1 MLTLE
6 EYNRFIEESA
16 NDLLKSLSKED
27 KEALQKAPD
36 YATQHFGL
44 GLYIRNKY
52 VHGRSADDA
61 LPFRADT
68 VSHMIYDRMI
78 EKLQM

>member
-1 MLTLE
+1 MLTLQDF
-6 EYNRFIEESA
+6 NRFIEESA
-16 NDLLKSLSKED
+16 NDLLQSLSNED
-27 KEALQKAPD
+27 KETLRKTPD
-36 YATQHFGL
+36 YASQHFGL